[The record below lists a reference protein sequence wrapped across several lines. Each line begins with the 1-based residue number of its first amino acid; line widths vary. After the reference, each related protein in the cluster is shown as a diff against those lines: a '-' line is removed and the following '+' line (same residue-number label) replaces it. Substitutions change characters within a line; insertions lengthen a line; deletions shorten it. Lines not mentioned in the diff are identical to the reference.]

1 MLALRIKSFIELGN
15 QIKEALKRKEGDYE
29 GLNKQQINLLL
40 QIRKSGI
47 ANGWFTK
54 KMVVQ
59 AFNGITE
66 MLSKSH
72 LNKWLET
79 YVERINKNN
88 QSKEV
93 GLIMAGNIPAV
104 GFHDFLCVLI
114 SGHSAVVK
122 TSSDDE
128 CLIPSIAEL
137 LISIDESFSKRINIL
152 TAPRSKYDAVI
163 ATGSNNSARYFKQYF
178 GKYPH
183 IIRKSRTSVAVLS
196 GEESDEQIS
205 GLAKDLFTYYGLGCR
220 NVSKLLVTKD
230 FDSTKLIKELL
241 KHTDFLK
248 TNGKYQNNIDYNKSI
263 YIINKVPFLDGGTFL
278 FKEDRGLHSP
288 ISVTFYE
295 MFESLRDIKNYLDEN
310 KNEIQCVVS
319 SDSELGVPFGD
330 AQTPQVWDY
339 ADKVD
344 TLDFLTSL

>member
-1 MLALRIKSFIELGN
+1 MVPARIKSFVELGK
-15 QIKEALKRKEGDYE
+15 QMKEAIEREDGE
-29 GLNKQQINLLL
+29 FQGLNKLQINLLL
-40 QIRKSGI
+40 QVRKSGL

-54 KMVVQ
+54 KMVSQ
-59 AFNGITE
+59 ALEGIID
-66 MLSKSH
+66 MLNEKH
-72 LNKWLET
+72 LNKWLDIYLDE
-79 YVERINKNN
+79 INKND
-88 QSKEV
+88 QKKEV

-114 SGHSAVVK
+114 TGNIAVVK

-128 CLIPSIAEL
+128 CLIPSIADL
-137 LISIDESFSKRINIL
+137 LIYIDPSFSNRISISSG
-152 TAPRSKYDAVI
+152 PRSKYDAVI
-163 ATGSNNSARYFKQYF
+163 ATGSNNSARYFNQYF
-178 GKYPH
+178 GKYPN
-183 IIRKSRTSVAVLS
+183 IIRRSRTSVAVLM
-196 GEESDEQIS
+196 GKESDEEIN

-230 FDSTKLIKELL
+230 FDSTKLIDKLL

-278 FKEDRGLHSP
+278 LKEDKGLHSP

-295 MFESLRDIKNYLDEN
+295 KFDSMEDIKKYVKEN
-310 KNEIQCVVS
+310 EDEIQCVVS
-319 SDSELGVPFGD
+319 PALNSGVPFGE
-330 AQTPQVWDY
+330 AQTPKVWDY

-344 TLDFLTSL
+344 TLKFLISL